1 KSATIESAKLLRM
14 DDRLGRIQPNM
25 LADIIGMAKNP
36 LDDIS
41 AVSDIGFIMK
51 DGVIFK
57 NNL

>member
-1 KSATIESAKLLRM
+1 
-14 DDRLGRIQPNM
+14 M
-25 LADIIGMAKNP
+25 LADIIGLAKNP